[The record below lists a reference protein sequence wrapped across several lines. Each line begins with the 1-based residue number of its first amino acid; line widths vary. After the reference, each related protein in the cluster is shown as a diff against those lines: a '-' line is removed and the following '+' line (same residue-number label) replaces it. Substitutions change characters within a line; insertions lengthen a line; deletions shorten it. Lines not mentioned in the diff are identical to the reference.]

1 MRRIILLGLF
11 CLVLPGAVLAVQPDE
26 KLDDPALEA
35 RAKELSAEIRC
46 VVCQSETI
54 ETSNASMARDIRIL
68 IRERLAAGQDEDQ
81 ISDYLVSRYGDY
93 ILYRPPMKP
102 STWLLWFGPAL
113 VFVMGLAALLVYLR
127 KRRPNQ
133 SATDQLSESEQ
144 RRLAQL
150 VEEDRQS

>member
-1 MRRIILLGLF
+1 MRRIILLVLF
-11 CLVLPGAVLAVQPDE
+11 CLVLPGSVLAVQPDE

-54 ETSNASMARDIRIL
+54 ETSNAGMARDIRIL

-81 ISDYLVSRYGDY
+81 IRDYLVSRYGDY